1 MKITEVR
8 AKRIKGNNRLK
19 GIAAITIDKCFVIH
33 ELRII
38 DGKNGL
44 FVAMPSRRMPNG
56 EYKDVAHPINTET
69 RSMIEKEVLETFEAL
84 PELEDDELSEEY
96 EANIIT
102 LSGDSLP
109 IPIDYAKNADILLHE
124 CTFFDQKDRRIRNH
138 TSIEELEELI
148 IKSNPKKVIIYHV
161 SSRYNRQINKMEQ
174 DLKRKFEHI
183 NIHIIHPEKIMKI

>member
-19 GIAAITIDKCFVIH
+19 GIAAITIDECFVIH

-69 RSMIEKEVLETFEAL
+69 RSMIEKEVLDTFNAL
-84 PELEDDELSEEY
+84 PELEDDE
-96 EANIIT
+96 
-102 LSGDSLP
+102 
-109 IPIDYAKNADILLHE
+109 
-124 CTFFDQKDRRIRNH
+124 
-138 TSIEELEELI
+138 
-148 IKSNPKKVIIYHV
+148 PKK
-161 SSRYNRQINKMEQ
+161 E
-174 DLKRKFEHI
+174 
-183 NIHIIHPEKIMKI
+183 EKEEEKETEEENEDEVEEEKEEKEEDANE

>member
-19 GIAAITIDKCFVIH
+19 GIAAITIDECFVIH

-69 RSMIEKEVLETFEAL
+69 RSMIEKEVLDTFNAL
-84 PELEDDELSEEY
+84 PELEDEE
-96 EANIIT
+96 
-102 LSGDSLP
+102 
-109 IPIDYAKNADILLHE
+109 
-124 CTFFDQKDRRIRNH
+124 
-138 TSIEELEELI
+138 
-148 IKSNPKKVIIYHV
+148 PKKAEP
-161 SSRYNRQINKMEQ
+161 KE
-174 DLKRKFEHI
+174 
-183 NIHIIHPEKIMKI
+183 EKEEEKEEKKEEKEEDTNE